1 MKTRNKNTKIENLPK
16 GLKRKN
22 YYPLN
27 ELAEHFGVSVW
38 TIRLWAN
45 RFNMIKPHLDK
56 KGNLM
61 FSAENAERIGII
73 CRLSKKKGMTLE
85 TVRKS
90 LISEGESIIAA

>member
-1 MKTRNKNTKIENLPK
+1 MKTTGKNTKVENLPK

-73 CRLSKKKGMTLE
+73 FHLSKKKGMTLNR
-85 TVRKS
+85 VRKY
-90 LISEGESIIAA
+90 LEEGGNKTAA